1 MIDDN
6 DTDWSR
12 RNVLTSAASASALAV
27 AGCVTGETRTGEPT
41 ETPDGRG
48 VPERDA
54 GIEEWGERLNEHARD
69 ADIDWRQFEGTEL
82 RFGMGLH
89 PYSTTTEAVLPYF
102 EELTGISVT
111 YEKFAEDQFWLEAE
125 EYLSDRSGRYD
136 GIMVGLWP
144 AGGYHWGSEGETW
157 VRDLTQYIEDP
168 TLTDKDWLRMDDFL
182 DQTLD
187 LLTFPNTDGSES
199 LVGFPNGIE
208 AYGCT
213 AIDVPTFEKLG
224 LSEPT
229 NFADLEHAAKT
240 ISESDEVDR
249 EGIVSRTSS
258 TTLSSA
264 NWGTMFKTH
273 GAEWIDRETREAR
286 LNSEVGIKSLERF
299 GGMLNEYGPEN
310 PGTYDWYANNNAYS
324 EGRVGMMYSTPQTS
338 GIVAPEQMERTKW
351 LPPLQGPNGRDP
363 VVDTWIWS
371 TGISAFSENPEAAWL
386 FIQWANSREA
396 NYMLS
401 TKQWEGDQP
410 RAGYARLD
418 YVDQRD
424 DQPPIPG
431 EGYMNAFRTGM
442 SNVPTDPPPVP
453 VDTPQNMNIMSEAAS
468 AMSSVVSGERT
479 AKAALDAVAPTITD
493 HAAKIPEQ
501 YL

>member
-6 DTDWSR
+6 DTDCTR
-12 RNVLTSAASASALAV
+12 RTVLTSAATASAMAL
-27 AGCVTGETRTGEPT
+27 AGCVTGETQTGAST
-41 ETPDGRG
+41 EIPGNEA
-48 VPERDA
+48 VPERDT
-54 GIEEWGERLNEHARD
+54 GIEEWGKRLNEHARD

-102 EELTGISVT
+102 EELTGISVA

-144 AGGYHWGSEGETW
+144 AGGYHWGTDGETW

-168 TLTDKDWLRMDDFL
+168 ALTDKDWLQMDDFL

-187 LLTFPNTDGSES
+187 LLTFQNANGSKS

-224 LSEPT
+224 LSEPS
-229 NFADLEHAAKT
+229 NFAELEHAAKT

-286 LNSEVGIKSLERF
+286 LNSEAGITSLERF
-299 GGMLNEYGPEN
+299 GGMLNKYGPEN

-371 TGISAFSENPEAAWL
+371 TGISAFSENPKAAWL

-431 EGYMNAFRTGM
+431 EGYMNAFRKGM
-442 SNVPTDPPPVP
+442 ANVPTDPPPVP

-479 AKAALDAVAPTITD
+479 AKAALDAVAPTVTE
-493 HAAKIPEQ
+493 HAQQIPEQ